1 MTKVMLAA
9 IFRAAL
15 KLRTDQRGNV
25 AVLTAMLLPALTGVM
40 ALGFEVSNWYL
51 TKRSMQNAADAA
63 TLAAAINGS
72 ANYLAEA
79 RAVAAQYGFVDGV
92 NNVTVTATN
101 TATCPSGG
109 NTCYSVTVTGLV
121 PLYLSSIIGFRGDT
135 SLNSHPQ
142 KRLSSTAVANFA
154 TAQVPVCLLALGQ
167 SGAQDIVT
175 NGNPRANFSGCSVM
189 ANTSARCNGSNLN
202 APYGLAHGTNSGCG
216 VIQLSGVPA
225 VSDPFAAVAAANIPT
240 NTCGSYPQEPAHKSD
255 PALPTSN
262 QWSGTQSLS
271 GNVQVCGDL
280 QLTGNVTIDA
290 PAGAVL
296 VIENGQLDTNGYTI
310 TTTSGSGVTVV
321 FSGTNGG
328 SYIHAPTGGGTI
340 DIAAP
345 TSGPWSGVAVV
356 QDPNLTTGVDIASAG
371 NSPTWDITGLVYL
384 PNANV
389 TMSGAV
395 NKSSHG
401 QSCFVMVMDEITING
416 TGDIAESGGCK
427 AAGLTMPTAT
437 VPGRAQLVQ

>member
-1 MTKVMLAA
+1 MATVTCATL
-9 IFRAAL
+9 FRAAV
-15 KLRTDQRGNV
+15 KLRTDERGNV
-25 AVLTAMLLPALTGVM
+25 AILTALLLPALMGVM
-40 ALGFEVSNWYL
+40 GLGFEVSNWYL

-63 TLAAAINGS
+63 TLAAAANGS
-72 ANYLAEA
+72 TTYLAEA
-79 RAVAAQYGFVDGV
+79 KAVAAKYGFVDGV
-92 NNVTVTATN
+92 GNVTVTATN
-101 TATCPSGG
+101 AAACPSGG
-109 NTCYSVTVTGLV
+109 TTCYSVTITGLV

-135 SLNSHPQ
+135 TLSSHPQ
-142 KRLSSTAVANFA
+142 KQLSSTAVANFSS
-154 TAQVPVCLLALGQ
+154 TQVPVCLLALGQ

-175 NGNPRANFSGCSVM
+175 NGNPKANFAGCSVM

-216 VIQLSGVPA
+216 VIQLSGVPT
-225 VSDPFAAVAAANIPT
+225 VPDMFASLAGNIPT
-240 NTCGSYPQEPAHKSD
+240 NTCGSYPQEPSKKSD

-262 QWSGTQSLS
+262 QWSGNQSLS

-280 QLTGNVTIDA
+280 QLTGDVVIDA
-290 PAGAVL
+290 QAGATL
-296 VIENGQLDTNGYTI
+296 VIENGQLDTNGYKI

-345 TSGPWSGVAVV
+345 TSGPWSGVALY
-356 QDPNLTTGVDIASAG
+356 QDPSLTTGVDISAAG

-395 NKSSHG
+395 NKSSNG

-437 VPGRAQLVQ
+437 VPGRPQLVQ